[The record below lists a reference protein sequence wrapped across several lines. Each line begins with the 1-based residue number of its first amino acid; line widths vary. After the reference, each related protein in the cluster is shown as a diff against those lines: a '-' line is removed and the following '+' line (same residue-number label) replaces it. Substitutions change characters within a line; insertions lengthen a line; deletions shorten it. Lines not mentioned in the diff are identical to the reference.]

1 MSSFPSAEFP
11 LRGVPVPYSYR
22 VSSNVASPDGVSALV
37 AAAGAHRDSITTN
50 TVDAQGDEED
60 VGEFQRKRAAG
71 SSEST
76 PEHEDFKRLKQS
88 SHKSFRQANLQNAGA
103 PSLDSDGP
111 HILADLTNDTENLLL
126 PADDTS
132 GAPSTLSVS
141 IGVASHNV
149 VAPTAA
155 NAATAAGSDANSNIN
170 NTTINNNNL
179 MEEGAL
185 PLSPTA
191 SSPGTTTPL
200 AKTAKTINN
209 NNIADLI
216 ESKDSI
222 ISPEYLSDEIFTAI
236 NNNLPHVYF
245 KNLLFRLVANMD
257 RSELSDLGTLIK
269 DNLKRD
275 LVASL
280 PFEISLKIFNYLQ
293 FEDIINSLG
302 VSQNWNKIIRKSTSL
317 WKKLLISE
325 NFVSP
330 KSFNHF
336 NLKLSERYPKLLQ
349 QDRLRLSFLEN
360 MFILKNWYNPK
371 FLPQRT
377 TLRGHMTSVI
387 TCLQFED
394 NYVITGA
401 DDKMIRVYDSVNK
414 KFLLQLSGHDGGVW
428 ALKYAH
434 GGILVSG
441 STDRTVRVWDIK
453 KGCCTHV
460 FKGHNS
466 TVRCLD
472 IVEYKNTKYIV
483 TGSRDNTLHIWK
495 LPKESSTASHEPEH
509 DYPLYFNT
517 PEENPYFVG
526 VLRGHMASVRT
537 VSGHGNIVVSGSY
550 DNTLIVWDVAQ
561 MKCLY
566 ILSGH
571 TDRIYSTIYDHERK
585 RCISAS
591 MDCTIRIWD
600 LENIW
605 NNGECSYATNSAS
618 PCAKILGAMYTLQG
632 HTALVGLLRL
642 SDKFLVSAA
651 ADGSIRG
658 WDANDYSR
666 KFSYHHTNLSA
677 ITTFYVSD
685 NILVSGSENQFNI
698 YNLRSGKL
706 VHANILKDADQIWSV
721 NFKGKTLV
729 AAVEKDGQSF
739 LEILDF
745 SKASKINYVSNPV
758 NSSSSSLESI
768 STSLGLA
775 RTSIIPL

>member
-1 MSSFPSAEFP
+1 MCPFPLAEFP
-11 LRGVPVPYSYR
+11 LRELPVPYNYR
-22 VSSNVASPDGVSALV
+22 VSSDKSTLESGSAVV
-37 AAAGAHRDSITTN
+37 AAAGTHRNSTKTN
-50 TVDAQGDEED
+50 VVDMQDGDEDSSEL
-60 VGEFQRKRAAG
+60 QRKRTVG
-71 SSEST
+71 SGEST
-76 PEHEDFKRLKQS
+76 PEHENFKRSKS
-88 SHKSFRQANLQNAGA
+88 NNHESFRQPNFQCAVESSMDIDGIHNLSELPNDAE
-103 PSLDSDGP
+103 SLSIP
-111 HILADLTNDTENLLL
+111 V
-126 PADDTS
+126 DDTS
-132 GAPSTLSVS
+132 AAP
-141 IGVASHNV
+141 
-149 VAPTAA
+149 AA
-155 NAATAAGSDANSNIN
+155 TNTAATAGSDTNININ
-170 NTTINNNNL
+170 NTAINSINL

-200 AKTAKTINN
+200 AKTTKGNKNN
-209 NNIADLI
+209 DITDLI

-222 ISPEYLSDEIFTAI
+222 ISPEYLSDEIFSAI
-236 NNNLPHVYF
+236 NNNLPHAYF

-275 LVASL
+275 LITSL
-280 PFEISLKIFNYLQ
+280 PFEISLKVFNYLQ
-293 FEDIINSLG
+293 FDDIINSLR
-302 VSQNWNKIIRKSTSL
+302 VSQSWNKVIKKSTSL
-317 WKKLLISE
+317 WKKLLVSE
-325 NFVSP
+325 NFVSSE
-330 KSFNHF
+330 KFNSF
-336 NLKLSERYPKLLQ
+336 NLKLSEKYPKLLQ
-349 QDRLRLSFLEN
+349 QDRLRLYFLES

-401 DDKMIRVYDSVNK
+401 DDKMIRIYDSINK

-428 ALKYAH
+428 ALKYVH

-495 LPKESSTASHEPEH
+495 LPEETSTTERQD
-509 DYPLYFNT
+509 DYPLVFHT

-571 TDRIYSTIYDHERK
+571 TDRIYSTIYDHKRK

-591 MDCTIRIWD
+591 MDSTIRIWD

-618 PCAKILGAMYTLQG
+618 PCAKILGAMYTLHG

-685 NILVSGSENQFNI
+685 NILVSGSEGQFNI

-706 VHANILKDADQIWSV
+706 VHSNILKDADQIWSV

-745 SKASKINYVSNPV
+745 SKMSKINYVSNPA

-775 RTSIIPL
+775 RTTIIP

>member
-1 MSSFPSAEFP
+1 
-11 LRGVPVPYSYR
+11 
-22 VSSNVASPDGVSALV
+22 
-37 AAAGAHRDSITTN
+37 
-50 TVDAQGDEED
+50 
-60 VGEFQRKRAAG
+60 
-71 SSEST
+71 
-76 PEHEDFKRLKQS
+76 
-88 SHKSFRQANLQNAGA
+88 
-103 PSLDSDGP
+103 
-111 HILADLTNDTENLLL
+111 
-126 PADDTS
+126 
-132 GAPSTLSVS
+132 
-141 IGVASHNV
+141 
-149 VAPTAA
+149 
-155 NAATAAGSDANSNIN
+155 
-170 NTTINNNNL
+170 
-179 MEEGAL
+179 
-185 PLSPTA
+185 
-191 SSPGTTTPL
+191 
-200 AKTAKTINN
+200 
-209 NNIADLI
+209 
-216 ESKDSI
+216 
-222 ISPEYLSDEIFTAI
+222 
-236 NNNLPHVYF
+236 
-245 KNLLFRLVANMD
+245 MD

-269 DNLKRD
+269 DNFKEG
-275 LVASL
+275 
-280 PFEISLKIFNYLQ
+280 PNN
-293 FEDIINSLG
+293 DIINSLG

-317 WKKLLISE
+317 WKNLISE

-330 KSFNHF
+330 KGFNSPQSQTPQNTQNSHNKIALDYLFWRIYSF
-336 NLKLSERYPKLLQ
+336 
-349 QDRLRLSFLEN
+349 
-360 MFILKNWYNPK
+360 KNWYNPK
-371 FLPQRT
+371 FVPQRT

-401 DDKMIRVYDSVNK
+401 DDKMIRVYDSINK

-441 STDRTVRVWDIK
+441 STDRTVR
-453 KGCCTHV
+453 
-460 FKGHNS
+460 
-466 TVRCLD
+466 
-472 IVEYKNTKYIV
+472 
-483 TGSRDNTLHIWK
+483 
-495 LPKESSTASHEPEH
+495 ESSVPDHGEEH
-509 DYPLYFNT
+509 DYPLVFHT

-591 MDCTIRIWD
+591 MDTTIRIWD

-685 NILVSGSENQFNI
+685 NILGEWI
-698 YNLRSGKL
+698 GK
-706 VHANILKDADQIWSV
+706 SV
-721 NFKGKTLV
+721 QYL
-729 AAVEKDGQSF
+729 
-739 LEILDF
+739 
-745 SKASKINYVSNPV
+745 
-758 NSSSSSLESI
+758 
-768 STSLGLA
+768 
-775 RTSIIPL
+775 

>member
-1 MSSFPSAEFP
+1 MSVLVNLFD
-11 LRGVPVPYSYR
+11 
-22 VSSNVASPDGVSALV
+22 PDY
-37 AAAGAHRDSITTN
+37 T
-50 TVDAQGDEED
+50 
-60 VGEFQRKRAAG
+60 
-71 SSEST
+71 
-76 PEHEDFKRLKQS
+76 
-88 SHKSFRQANLQNAGA
+88 
-103 PSLDSDGP
+103 
-111 HILADLTNDTENLLL
+111 
-126 PADDTS
+126 
-132 GAPSTLSVS
+132 
-141 IGVASHNV
+141 
-149 VAPTAA
+149 
-155 NAATAAGSDANSNIN
+155 
-170 NTTINNNNL
+170 
-179 MEEGAL
+179 
-185 PLSPTA
+185 
-191 SSPGTTTPL
+191 
-200 AKTAKTINN
+200 
-209 NNIADLI
+209 
-216 ESKDSI
+216 
-222 ISPEYLSDEIFTAI
+222 
-236 NNNLPHVYF
+236 
-245 KNLLFRLVANMD
+245 
-257 RSELSDLGTLIK
+257 
-269 DNLKRD
+269 
-275 LVASL
+275 
-280 PFEISLKIFNYLQ
+280 
-293 FEDIINSLG
+293 
-302 VSQNWNKIIRKSTSL
+302 
-317 WKKLLISE
+317 
-325 NFVSP
+325 
-330 KSFNHF
+330 
-336 NLKLSERYPKLLQ
+336 
-349 QDRLRLSFLEN
+349 
-360 MFILKNWYNPK
+360 
-371 FLPQRT
+371 PQRT
-377 TLRGHMTSVI
+377 TLSGHTTSVI
-387 TCLQFED
+387 ACLQVED
-394 NYVITGA
+394 NYVITGGC
-401 DDKMIRVYDSVNK
+401 DKMIRVYNLVNK
-414 KFLLQLSGHDGGVW
+414 RFLLQLSGHDGEVW

-466 TVRCLD
+466 MVRCLD
-472 IVEYKNTKYIV
+472 IVEYKNIKYIV
-483 TGSRDNTLHIWK
+483 TGSRDNTLHVWK
-495 LPKESSTASHEPEH
+495 LPKESSVPDHGEEH
-509 DYPLYFNT
+509 DYPLVFHT

-526 VLRGHMASVRT
+526 VLRGHTATVRT
-537 VSGHGNIVVSGSY
+537 VSGHGNIVISGSY

-591 MDCTIRIWD
+591 MDTTIRIWD

-758 NSSSSSLESI
+758 NSSSSSSSLESI
-768 STSLGLA
+768 STSLGLT
-775 RTSIIPL
+775 RTTIIP

>member
-1 MSSFPSAEFP
+1 MGSFPLAEFP
-11 LRGVPVPYSYR
+11 LRDIPVPYSYR
-22 VSSNVASPDGVSALV
+22 VSGGIASSGSVTALV
-37 AAAGAHRDSITTN
+37 TAAGTHRNSSTAK
-50 TVDAQGDEED
+50 TVETEDGEED
-60 VGEFQRKRAAG
+60 IDEYQRKRAAG
-71 SSEST
+71 SGEST
-76 PEHEDFKRLKQS
+76 PERSDFKRVKHDN
-88 SHKSFRQANLQNAGA
+88 HKTLHPVNLQNTGA
-103 PSLDSDGP
+103 ASVDNDGL
-111 HILADLTNDTENLLL
+111 HNLTDISNDAEKLLMSV
-126 PADDTS
+126 DDGS
-132 GAPSTLSVS
+132 AAPSTLSVNM
-141 IGVASHNV
+141 GVASHNV
-149 VAPTAA
+149 AAPTTV
-155 NAATAAGSDANSNIN
+155 NAATITGSDVSNNVNSA
-170 NTTINNNNL
+170 TINNP

-200 AKTAKTINN
+200 AKTTKTINNN

-222 ISPEYLSDEIFTAI
+222 ISPEYLSDEIFSAI
-236 NNNLPHVYF
+236 NNNLPHAYF

-275 LVASL
+275 LITSL

-330 KSFNHF
+330 KGFNSL
-336 NLKLSERYPKLLQ
+336 NLKLSQKYPKLSQ

-360 MFILKNWYNPK
+360 IFILKNWYNPK
-371 FLPQRT
+371 FVPQRT

-401 DDKMIRVYDSVNK
+401 DDKMIRVYDSINK

-472 IVEYKNTKYIV
+472 IVEYKNIKYIV
-483 TGSRDNTLHIWK
+483 TGSRDNTLHVWK
-495 LPKESSTASHEPEH
+495 LPKESSVPDHGEEH
-509 DYPLYFNT
+509 DYPLVFHT

-571 TDRIYSTIYDHERK
+571 TD
-585 RCISAS
+585 
-591 MDCTIRIWD
+591 
-600 LENIW
+600 
-605 NNGECSYATNSAS
+605 
-618 PCAKILGAMYTLQG
+618 P
-632 HTALVGLLRL
+632 LVGLLRL

-768 STSLGLA
+768 STSLGLT
-775 RTSIIPL
+775 RTTIIP

>member
-1 MSSFPSAEFP
+1 MKKQCNMYVA
-11 LRGVPVPYSYR
+11 VSYT
-22 VSSNVASPDGVSALV
+22 
-37 AAAGAHRDSITTN
+37 H
-50 TVDAQGDEED
+50 
-60 VGEFQRKRAAG
+60 
-71 SSEST
+71 
-76 PEHEDFKRLKQS
+76 
-88 SHKSFRQANLQNAGA
+88 
-103 PSLDSDGP
+103 
-111 HILADLTNDTENLLL
+111 LA
-126 PADDTS
+126 
-132 GAPSTLSVS
+132 
-141 IGVASHNV
+141 
-149 VAPTAA
+149 
-155 NAATAAGSDANSNIN
+155 
-170 NTTINNNNL
+170 
-179 MEEGAL
+179 
-185 PLSPTA
+185 
-191 SSPGTTTPL
+191 
-200 AKTAKTINN
+200 
-209 NNIADLI
+209 
-216 ESKDSI
+216 
-222 ISPEYLSDEIFTAI
+222 
-236 NNNLPHVYF
+236 YF

-275 LVASL
+275 LITSL
-280 PFEISLKIFNYLQ
+280 PFEISLKVFNYLQ
-293 FEDIINSLG
+293 FDDIINSLR
-302 VSQNWNKIIRKSTSL
+302 VSQSWNKVIKKSTSL
-317 WKKLLISE
+317 WKKLLVSE
-325 NFVSP
+325 NFVSSE
-330 KSFNHF
+330 SFNSF
-336 NLKLSERYPKLLQ
+336 NLKLSEKYPKLPQ
-349 QDRLRLSFLEN
+349 QDRLRLYFLES

-401 DDKMIRVYDSVNK
+401 DDKMIRIYDSINK

-428 ALKYAH
+428 ALKYVH

-495 LPKESSTASHEPEH
+495 LPEETSTTEHQAEH
-509 DYPLYFNT
+509 DYPLVFHT

-571 TDRIYSTIYDHERK
+571 TDRIYSTIYDHKRK

-591 MDCTIRIWD
+591 MDSTIRIWD

-618 PCAKILGAMYTLQG
+618 PCAKILGAMYTLHG

-642 SDKFLVSAA
+642 SDRFLVSAA

-685 NILVSGSENQFNI
+685 NILVSGSEGQFNI

-706 VHANILKDADQIWSV
+706 VHSNILKDADQIWSV

-745 SKASKINYVSNPV
+745 SKVSKINYVSNPA

-775 RTSIIPL
+775 RTTIIP